1 MSSAFD
7 FQMYI
12 GPNTQIPQPTD
23 FQAQTLMQWNID
35 GQENGIKLDPSRPVS
50 GFNDLLEL
58 RKNDCLDALA
68 LLKC

>member
-23 FQAQTLMQWNID
+23 VQAQVLMQWDTD
-35 GQENGIKLDPSRPVS
+35 GQENGVKFDPSRLDS
-50 GFNDLLEL
+50 GFNDLREL
-58 RKNDCLDALA
+58 RLHQTLK
-68 LLKC
+68 LKC